1 MKTSSPG
8 SPVSAPPWSPWR
20 TVVWFGIVSLSADM
34 VYEGARSIT
43 GPYLATLGASALV
56 VGVVTG
62 AGEAA
67 ALVLRLVSGPLA
79 DRSGAYWPLTIVGY
93 GLTAICVP
101 LMAVAPFLGAAGLA
115 FGAAMVLL
123 ERTGKAIRSPSKS
136 ALLAHAARPVGRG
149 RGFAV
154 HKALDQVGAFAGPL
168 LVAGVIALAGVQWP
182 GLAVLAVPGAVAMVL
197 LGVIRV
203 RIPDMRVYDEP
214 EPEPEVVPAGTSAA
228 TTAAEPAAEPVAG
241 PSVESAAGS
250 AAGSTAEPGTR
261 RLPVAFYVF
270 AVSCAASTL
279 GLMTFGLIGFHLAD
293 AGLVRPALVPVVYAA
308 AMATEAVAA
317 LATGFTYDRVGAR
330 VLLVL
335 PFLVAAVPLLALAD
349 RLLVAV
355 AGVLIWGAATGVQD
369 STVKAL
375 VADLVPSRRLA
386 TAYGVFAAFQGGAA
400 LLGGLVAGSLYA
412 GGRADLVVVI
422 GLCQVLSL
430 VLLVWVLRKPVRQ
443 PVG

>member
-1 MKTSSPG
+1 MKTSSPS

-93 GLTAICVP
+93 GLTAVCVP

-214 EPEPEVVPAGTSAA
+214 EPEVFPAGTPAA
-228 TTAAEPAAEPVAG
+228 TTATGPVAG
-241 PSVESAAGS
+241 PAVESAAGS
-250 AAGSTAEPGTR
+250 ATGPGTR
-261 RLPVAFYVF
+261 RLPVAFHVF

-443 PVG
+443 PAG